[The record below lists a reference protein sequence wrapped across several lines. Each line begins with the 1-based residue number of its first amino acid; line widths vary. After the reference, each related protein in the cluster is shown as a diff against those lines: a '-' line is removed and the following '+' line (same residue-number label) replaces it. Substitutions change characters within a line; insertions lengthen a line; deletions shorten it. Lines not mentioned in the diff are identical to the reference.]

1 MVYREVDAM
10 EIVDILRRWQAGE
23 SQRQI
28 ARQLG
33 LARDTVRSYLR
44 AAAGLGLAVGGP
56 AASEEQLR
64 ALAAVGQAGG
74 REAGRSPSGG
84 PASERLAPYAE
95 RLRVW
100 LQEDRLQLTRVQ
112 ELLAQEGVAIAY
124 TTLRRFV
131 QRSEFRQSHRS
142 TVRMADTAPGEVAEF
157 DFGRLGRLVDPLSG
171 KRQLVWALVVVL
183 SYSRHS
189 FVWPLVQQ
197 TLAAV
202 IEGLERGWRL
212 FGGVPRRLVLDNF
225 PAAVAGP
232 DPLSPRLTRG
242 FLEYSQARDFLVD
255 PARVR
260 HPQDK
265 PHVERQMHYVQERF
279 WKGGRFH
286 DLADC
291 REQAERWCLEVAGQR
306 IHGTTR
312 RVPLVVFRDEGQS
325 CLLPLAGAPT
335 TCPCGVR

>member
-1 MVYREVDAM
+1 MAQNGGPMVYREVDAM

-44 AAAGLGLAVGGP
+44 AAGLGLAVGGP
-56 AASEEQLR
+56 AASEEQIR

-112 ELLAQEGVAIAY
+112 ELLAQEGVAIPY

-171 KRQLVWALVVVL
+171 KRQLVWALAVVL
-183 SYSRHS
+183 SCSRRR
-189 FVWPLVQQ
+189 FVSPVPQQ
-197 TLAAV
+197 T
-202 IEGLERGWRL
+202 
-212 FGGVPRRLVLDNF
+212 
-225 PAAVAGP
+225 PA
-232 DPLSPRLTRG
+232 
-242 FLEYSQARDFLVD
+242 
-255 PARVR
+255 
-260 HPQDK
+260 
-265 PHVERQMHYVQERF
+265 
-279 WKGGRFH
+279 
-286 DLADC
+286 
-291 REQAERWCLEVAGQR
+291 
-306 IHGTTR
+306 
-312 RVPLVVFRDEGQS
+312 
-325 CLLPLAGAPT
+325 
-335 TCPCGVR
+335 